1 MSSPLDWLSRLLE
14 MTPVRG
20 QLDLRCQYGAPWRID
35 QGAFANGEMAYHIVL
50 SGSASLEDPDGGS
63 PEVLEAGDILLLAN
77 GEAHSLNDG
86 GGARAKPATKRVAAN
101 LVFSQNAGKGNRLDM
116 LCGRFVLSPPHARLL
131 RRYLPARLV
140 VRTSV
145 ATATSA
151 DQESGAA
158 LHSLMSL
165 MQAESAADFLGGRA
179 MLDAL
184 STALFALTLRFASG
198 SSEAP
203 AGLLALAGYPRLAP
217 ALDAMFHHPGHSW
230 TLPLLAQKC
239 NMSRA
244 TFVRLFQEKL
254 GMSASDLLTDI
265 RMTLSANELR
275 TTAVS
280 TGAIAEAVG
289 YQSEAAFQRA
299 FKLHMGMT
307 PARWRKQ
314 AGAAESNV

>member
-1 MSSPLDWLSRLLE
+1 MSPPLDWLSRLLE
-14 MTPVRG
+14 VTPVRG

-35 QGAFANGEMAYHIVL
+35 QGAFADGEMAYRIVL
-50 SGSASLEDPDGGS
+50 SGSASLLDPHGGR
-63 PEVLEAGDILLLAN
+63 PDVLEAGDILLLAQ
-77 GEAHSLNDG
+77 GEAHTLHDG
-86 GGARAKPATKRVAAN
+86 SGARAKPAKHRVAAN
-101 LVFSQNAGKGNRLDM
+101 LVFSHNAGKGDRLDM

-131 RRYLPARLV
+131 RRYLPARLIA
-140 VRTSV
+140 RTGV
-145 ATATSA
+145 AASTTG
-151 DQESGAA
+151 QESGAA
-158 LHSLMSL
+158 LHSLMAL
-165 MQAESAADFLGGRA
+165 MQAESGADFLGGRA

-184 STALFALTLRFASG
+184 STALFALTLRFASE
-198 SSEAP
+198 SREAP

-217 ALDAMFHHPGHSW
+217 ALDAMFHHPGHPW
-230 TLPLLAQKC
+230 TLPLLAEKC

-244 TFVRLFQEKL
+244 TFVRLFHEKL
-254 GMSASDLLTDI
+254 GMSASDFLTDI

-275 TTAVS
+275 TTTAS

-314 AGAAESNV
+314 AGLEQSLA

>member
-1 MSSPLDWLSRLLE
+1 MSPPLDWLSRLLE
-14 MTPVRG
+14 VTPVRG

-35 QGAFANGEMAYHIVL
+35 QGAFADGEMAYHIVL
-50 SGSASLEDPDGGS
+50 SGSASLLDPHGGK
-63 PEVLEAGDILLLAN
+63 PDVLEAGDILLLAQ
-77 GEAHSLNDG
+77 GEAHTLHDG
-86 GGARAKPATKRVAAN
+86 GGARAKPAKHRVAAN
-101 LVFSQNAGKGNRLDM
+101 LVFSHNAGKGDRLDM

-131 RRYLPARLV
+131 RRYLPARLIA
-140 VRTSV
+140 RTGV
-145 ATATSA
+145 AAASTGQA
-151 DQESGAA
+151 SGAA
-158 LHSLMSL
+158 LHSLMAL
-165 MQAESAADFLGGRA
+165 MQAESGADFLGGRA

-184 STALFALTLRFASG
+184 STALFALTLRFASE
-198 SSEAP
+198 SREAP

-217 ALDAMFHHPGHSW
+217 ALDAMFRHPGHPW
-230 TLPLLAQKC
+230 TLPLLAEKC

-244 TFVRLFQEKL
+244 TFVRLFHEKL
-254 GMSASDLLTDI
+254 GISASDLLTDI

-275 TTAVS
+275 ATTAS

-314 AGAAESNV
+314 AGLEQSLA